1 MPGPQFETPAEI
13 RAIRALGGDA
23 VGMSTVTEALTAA
36 HCGLPLLGISVI
48 TNLAAGM
55 TGSAV
60 TGEGGQRDRRRRR
73 RPLQPVSD
81 KDRRGDGRMTT
92 TFRADEGLAFLL
104 QYENVAWYDA
114 GEVRILDRRV
124 YPAKTEFVTCRTHV
138 EVAQAIRDM
147 VTQSAG
153 PYTAAAM
160 GMALAAYECR
170 EKTEAEQLA
179 FLAAADGT
187 ISNARPT
194 TAKRMK
200 LVCDGCLEAAK
211 LALREGRPVDL
222 AIREHAVNANNRRY
236 SKVNE
241 IAKYLVPLI
250 PAGGTVMTQ
259 CFGET
264 IVGMML
270 KEAKL
275 AGKDFRLFC
284 PETRPYFQGARLTA
298 TVCRDMGF
306 DVTVITD
313 NMPAFVMEREHV
325 DLFTC
330 AADAICLDG
339 YVVNKVGTLQIAIC
353 ANHFGIPTFVTG
365 APDIGHETKDTVRI
379 EMRDPD
385 FTLQAM
391 GVRTAAAGVKGYY
404 PAFDMTP
411 PHLISGI
418 VTDRGVFS
426 PFDLHR
432 YFQSGGA
439 GEKDP
444 PPPPPPPPPPRRFP
458 LSGEMSR
465 REQKGGCW
473 LGAAETE
480 RLLQICM
487 KKPNRKFSLRFGKE
501 EMSTEDKRRRLR
513 RLVPPWSFL
522 TRLRRPY
529 LFSRKRKDRGEK
541 ECVGDAGRNLPLN
554 LGKAQ
559 CFSLAFHTRLT
570 LRVFTTRR
578 LIRYTGFVSSCV

>member
-1 MPGPQFETPAEI
+1 
-13 RAIRALGGDA
+13 
-23 VGMSTVTEALTAA
+23 
-36 HCGLPLLGISVI
+36 
-48 TNLAAGM
+48 
-55 TGSAV
+55 
-60 TGEGGQRDRRRRR
+60 
-73 RPLQPVSD
+73 
-81 KDRRGDGRMTT
+81 MTT

-124 YPAKTEFVTCRTHV
+124 YPAKTEFVTCRMHG

-259 CFGET
+259 GFGET
-264 IVGMML
+264 IVGRRL

-432 YFQSGGA
+432 YFQSGG
-439 GEKDP
+439 
-444 PPPPPPPPPPRRFP
+444 
-458 LSGEMSR
+458 SGEYD
-465 REQKGGCW
+465 
-473 LGAAETE
+473 T
-480 RLLQICM
+480 
-487 KKPNRKFSLRFGKE
+487 
-501 EMSTEDKRRRLR
+501 
-513 RLVPPWSFL
+513 V
-522 TRLRRPY
+522 
-529 LFSRKRKDRGEK
+529 
-541 ECVGDAGRNLPLN
+541 V
-554 LGKAQ
+554 
-559 CFSLAFHTRLT
+559 
-570 LRVFTTRR
+570 
-578 LIRYTGFVSSCV
+578 